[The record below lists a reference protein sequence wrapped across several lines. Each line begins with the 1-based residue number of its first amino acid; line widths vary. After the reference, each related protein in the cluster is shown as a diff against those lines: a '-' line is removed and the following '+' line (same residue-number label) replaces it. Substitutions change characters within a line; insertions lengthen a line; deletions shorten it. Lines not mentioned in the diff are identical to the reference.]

1 MIEINPG
8 IFLAQIITFLAAVFI
23 LWKLAWGPLINMLKE
38 RQEKIKKDIDSAESA
53 RQAVERLQQEYNLKL
68 AEIQQK
74 TDELLSQAKQ
84 DGERLRKD
92 ILNTAQKEAEELRNK
107 VEQQLKQDKNSIA
120 KELRNELTGLSV
132 AMAEKLLQGS
142 VDKKLQDKL
151 FKEVVDK
158 L

>member
-38 RQEKIKKDIDSAESA
+38 RQEKIKKDIDSAETA
-53 RQAVERLQQEYNLKL
+53 RQAVEKLQQEYTLRL

-74 TDELLSQAKQ
+74 TDELISQAKQ

-92 ILNTAQKEAEELRNK
+92 MLSQAQNEAEELRNK
-107 VEQQLKQDKNSIA
+107 VEQQLKQDKSNIA
-120 KELRNELTGLSV
+120 KELRAELAGLSV
-132 AMAEKLLQGS
+132 AIAEKLLQQS
-142 VDKKLQDKL
+142 VDKKVQDKL
-151 FKEVVDK
+151 FKEVIDK